1 LNCLVWLV
9 RLARLEKDF
18 WSVEFGSQWLCSRSP
33 VFRDL
38 NVCSRLAS
46 LAVHLMDE
54 FGRPLH
60 PRGIADLV
68 LHTRPLTKK
77 TKNKNTHTHIQQT
90 LSLQLAVS
98 TKHFK

>member
-1 LNCLVWLV
+1 
-9 RLARLEKDF
+9 
-18 WSVEFGSQWLCSRSP
+18 
-33 VFRDL
+33 
-38 NVCSRLAS
+38 
-46 LAVHLMDE
+46 MDE